1 MASPDLPVPR
11 PLPLPLRRRFA
22 DHALIG
28 MGVFV
33 FTEVML
39 FAGFISA
46 FVITR
51 NSSPPGSWPPS
62 DQPRLP
68 FESTAFNTLA
78 LLASGVLVWMAHR
91 ALRDKGPQAARV
103 PLTLG
108 LVLGAL
114 FVGLQGFEWAGLLR
128 QGLTLS
134 SSQVGSF
141 FYLIIGCH
149 ALHAIIALSLL
160 SWCWVSLLKGRLLS
174 SRFGAAQLFWYFVV
188 LVWPA
193 LWLVVYR

>member
-1 MASPDLPVPR
+1 MASPDLSLPR
-11 PLPLPLRRRFA
+11 PLARRGFT
-22 DHALIG
+22 DHALFG
-28 MGVFV
+28 MAVFV
-33 FTEVML
+33 FTEVMM

-51 NSSPPGSWPPS
+51 NSVPPGGWPPA

-68 FESTAFNTLA
+68 FERTALNTLA
-78 LLASGVLVWMAHR
+78 LLASGVLVWSAHR
-91 ALRDKGPQAARV
+91 AFVRRGPEAARA
-103 PLTLG
+103 PLSLG
-108 LVLGAL
+108 LLLGAL
-114 FVGLQGFEWAGLLR
+114 FVGLQGLEWAALLR
-128 QGLTLS
+128 HGLTLQ

-149 ALHAIIALSLL
+149 ALHAVIALGLL
-160 SWCWVSLLKGRLLS
+160 TWCWVSLLAGRLLP

>member
-1 MASPDLPVPR
+1 MASPDAGAARVIPR
-11 PLPLPLRRRFA
+11 RGFT
-22 DHALIG
+22 DHVLFG

-33 FTEVML
+33 FTEVMV
-39 FAGFISA
+39 FAAFLSA
-46 FVITR
+46 FLIVR
-51 NSSPPGSWPPS
+51 NAAVPGAWPPP

-68 FESTAFNTLA
+68 FERTAWNTLA
-78 LLASGVLVWMAHR
+78 LLASGVLVALAHR
-91 ALRDKGPQAARV
+91 AFERRGEPAARR
-103 PLTLG
+103 PLTAG

-114 FVGLQGFEWAGLLR
+114 FVILQGAEWTALLR

-149 ALHAIIALSLL
+149 ALHAVTALGVLT
-160 SWCWVSLLKGRLLS
+160 WCWVGVLRGLVPGP
-174 SRFGAAQLFWYFVV
+174 RFGAALLFWSFVV
-188 LVWPA
+188 LVWPV

>member
-1 MASPDLPVPR
+1 MASPELTLPR
-11 PLPLPLRRRFA
+11 PLGRRGFT

-28 MGVFV
+28 MAIFV

-39 FAGFISA
+39 FAAFMSA
-46 FVITR
+46 FIITR
-51 NSSPPGSWPPS
+51 NSVPPGSWPPA

-68 FESTAFNTLA
+68 FERTAVNTLA
-78 LLASGVLVWMAHR
+78 LLASGVLVWLAHR
-91 ALRDKGPQAARV
+91 ALQRHGPEAART
-103 PLTLG
+103 PLSLG
-108 LVLGAL
+108 LGLGAL
-114 FVGLQGFEWAGLLR
+114 FVGLQGFEWAGLLK
-128 QGLTLS
+128 QGLTLQ

-149 ALHAIIALSLL
+149 AVHALVALGLL
-160 SWCWVSLLKGRLLS
+160 AWCWVSLLAGRLRP

>member
-1 MASPDLPVPR
+1 MRTPELTLVR
-11 PLPLPLRRRFA
+11 PLPRRGFT
-22 DHALIG
+22 DHALFG
-28 MGVFV
+28 MAIFV

-51 NSSPPGSWPPS
+51 NGVPPGSWPPP

-68 FESTAFNTLA
+68 FAQTAFNTAA
-78 LLASGVLVWMAHR
+78 LLASGVLVALAHR
-91 ALRDKGPQAARV
+91 ALQRRGPDAARL
-103 PLTLG
+103 PLSLG

-114 FVGLQGFEWAGLLR
+114 FVGLQGAEWAGLLR
-128 QGLTLS
+128 QGLTLQ
-134 SSQVGSF
+134 SSQIGSF

-149 ALHAIIALSLL
+149 ALHALIALGLL
-160 SWCWVSLLKGRLLS
+160 TWCWVSLLAGRLKP

>member
-1 MASPDLPVPR
+1 MSTPDLTLHRSLPR
-11 PLPLPLRRRFA
+11 RGFT
-22 DHALIG
+22 DHALFG
-28 MGVFV
+28 MAVFV
-33 FTEVML
+33 FTEVMM
-39 FAGFISA
+39 FSGFISA

-51 NSSPPGSWPPS
+51 NSVPPGSWPPA

-68 FESTAFNTLA
+68 FERTALNTLA

-91 ALRDKGPQAARV
+91 AHARRGPAAART

-108 LVLGAL
+108 LALGAL
-114 FVGLQGFEWAGLLR
+114 FVGLQGVEWAGLLR
-128 QGLTLS
+128 QGLTLQ

-149 ALHAIIALSLL
+149 ALHAIVALGLLTWCWLSLL
-160 SWCWVSLLKGRLLS
+160 AGRLLP

>member
-1 MASPDLPVPR
+1 MTSPNLTLVP
-11 PLPLPLRRRFA
+11 PLPRRGFA
-22 DHALIG
+22 DHALFG
-28 MGVFV
+28 MAIFV

-39 FAGFISA
+39 FTAFMSA
-46 FVITR
+46 FLITR
-51 NSSPPGSWPPS
+51 NSVPPGSWPPP

-68 FESTAFNTLA
+68 FERTAFNTLA
-78 LLASGVLVWMAHR
+78 LLASGVLVWTAHR
-91 ALRDKGPQAARV
+91 ALVRRGPEAART
-103 PLTLG
+103 PLSLG
-108 LVLGAL
+108 LGLGVL
-114 FVGLQGFEWAGLLR
+114 FVGLQGVEWAGLLK
-128 QGLTLS
+128 QGLTLQ

-149 ALHAIIALSLL
+149 ALHAIVALGLL
-160 SWCWVSLLKGRLLS
+160 AWCWVSLFAGRLLP